1 MKPTIIKKIQGVFKE
16 LKEDLKN
23 EEIEKNVGFKQI
35 ESLKEEFSEVF
46 SDWIKKEKEKFPEMK
61 T

>member
-1 MKPTIIKKIQGVFKE
+1 MKPTITKKIQGVFKE

>member
-23 EEIEKNVGFKQI
+23 EEIEKNVGFKHI

>member
-23 EEIEKNVGFKQI
+23 EEIEKNIGFKQI

>member
-23 EEIEKNVGFKQI
+23 EEIEKNVAFKQI